1 MINISC
7 LLSNIEIVK
16 MMKLSA
22 LLPFTLLV
30 AFNSAANVA
39 VNPIFQLEAKPEIGE
54 MVTSSNAELCEV
66 AKGSVDYLN
75 LGEDYDPGI
84 ITAGITAQFGGDLD
98 RVKRTLNFICQV
110 EQEDKLAGTE
120 SRLMDADFIAK
131 HFDVIRWMPDKN
143 QAQGFAKDKPLLKNI
158 PDDKIL
164 LTKYYIKLA
173 KGTAKQTPE
182 TPYALYAIPNDEK
195 DLTLEQANADPSLT
209 RHQLT
214 KQDVITGILDKDK
227 LAQPM
232 VWLSRYD
239 LEDSL
244 MQGTVKVDISSGDNN
259 SAEITSQF
267 FNVHRNNGIG
277 YKRNLKK
284 EEQGRYWYFKK
295 TESVMGYGKD
305 ANYKIPVYPL
315 VTVAGDLAHLGLGK
329 LIMLTHN
336 GESRLTVLADTGG
349 AFENNQYQL
358 DYLGGY
364 FKNWDDYIN
373 TYRTFPDYFEARI
386 LLLKDEK

>member
-1 MINISC
+1 
-7 LLSNIEIVK
+7 

-30 AFNSAANVA
+30 AFNSAASVA

-54 MVTSSNAELCEV
+54 MVTSSTAELCEV

-110 EQEDKLAGTE
+110 EQTDKLAGTP
-120 SRLMDADFIAK
+120 SRLMDANFIAE

-143 QAQGFAKDKPLLKNI
+143 QAQGFAKNKPLLKNI

-195 DLTLEQANADPSLT
+195 DLSLEQANADLSLT

-227 LAQPM
+227 LAEPM

-244 MQGTVKVDISSGDNN
+244 MQGTVKVDFTTDKSASDDSS
-259 SAEITSQF
+259 EITSQF

-284 EEQGRYWYFKK
+284 EQQGRYWYFKK

-373 TYRTFPDYFEARI
+373 TYRTFSDYFEARI
-386 LLLKDEK
+386 LLLKDK